1 MSRRDSESE
10 PSKGPSMLMTALLTR
25 ALLALTVLLVADAV
39 ADTTHAAVQSADRVY
54 YLFSPDIVEQ
64 RQRAEHLQRLLRD
77 RLLVVINRDEW
88 SADSPAV
95 VAAAAVVEA
104 SDFPAFLKERLD
116 AESDYFALWDAGILR
131 TGPGRDLEELITV
144 DIVTEV
150 DESTWGKVK
159 DLFK

>member
-1 MSRRDSESE
+1 MLRRDSESG

-25 ALLALTVLLVADAV
+25 VLLALTVLLAADAV
-39 ADTTHAAVQSADRVY
+39 ADATNAAVQSADRVY

-64 RQRAEHLQRLLRD
+64 RLRAEHLQRLLRD
-77 RLLVVINRDEW
+77 RLLVVIARDEW
-88 SADSPAV
+88 SADSPTV

-104 SDFPAFLKERLD
+104 PGFPAFLKEQLD
-116 AESDYFALWDAGILR
+116 AESDYFALWDAGILW
-131 TGPGRDLEELITV
+131 TGPGRDLEKLIAV